1 MIRITK
7 GLKEKSLS
15 PFLAQIDTV
24 HVVCYT
30 VKYRKYVYEVNMDE
44 QVRKRVFS
52 GVQPTGKVTLGNYL
66 GAIRNWKPLQ
76 EQYDC
81 IYCVVDLHSL
91 TVSQVP
97 AELRKN
103 TMELVALYIACG
115 IDPDKSTL
123 FIQSHVHEHAEL
135 AWILDTIAYVGELN
149 RMTQFKDKSRKHA
162 DNINMGLM
170 NYPVLMAS
178 DILLYNAD
186 YIPVGK
192 DQVQHVELTRDVAER
207 FNARY
212 SDTFVVPEALL
223 NKSGQSIKSLLDPSA
238 KMSKSDPNDN
248 ALISL
253 SDDADTVRR
262 KLRRAVT
269 DSDTSVRHGAD
280 KPAITNLLNIY
291 TLCSGLSMN
300 EAEKQFEGK
309 GYGEFKDA
317 VADAVISV
325 LTPIQEEQKRLLSDK
340 AYLESVLKQGAEQAS
355 CIASKTLSKVY
366 RKVGL
371 IPRIR

>member
-1 MIRITK
+1 
-7 GLKEKSLS
+7 
-15 PFLAQIDTV
+15 
-24 HVVCYT
+24 
-30 VKYRKYVYEVNMDE
+30 MDE
-44 QVRKRVFS
+44 QARKRVFS

-66 GAIRNWKPLQ
+66 GAIRNWQPLQ

-91 TVSQVP
+91 TVTQVP

-103 TMELVALYIACG
+103 TLELVALYIACG
-115 IDPDKSTL
+115 IDPTRSTL

-192 DQVQHVELTRDVAER
+192 DQVQHVELTRDVAQR

-212 SDTFVVPEALL
+212 SDTFVVPETLL
-223 NKSGQSIKSLLDPSA
+223 NKAGQSIKSLQDPSA

-253 SDDADTVRR
+253 SDDADTIRR

-269 DSDTSVRHGAD
+269 DSDTCVRHGAD

-291 TLCSGLSMN
+291 TLCSGMTVAD
-300 EAEKQFEGK
+300 AEKQFEGK

-325 LTPIQEEQKRLLSDK
+325 VAPIQAEQKRLLNDK
-340 AYLESVLKQGAEQAS
+340 AYLEGVLKTGAERAS
-355 CIASKTLSKVY
+355 HIASKTLSKVY

-371 IPRIR
+371 IPRVR

>member
-1 MIRITK
+1 
-7 GLKEKSLS
+7 
-15 PFLAQIDTV
+15 
-24 HVVCYT
+24 
-30 VKYRKYVYEVNMDE
+30 MDD
-44 QVRKRVFS
+44 VSKKRVFS

-66 GAIRNWKPLQ
+66 GAIRNWTPLQ
-76 EQYDC
+76 EQYEC

-91 TVSQVP
+91 TVTQVP

-103 TMELVALYIACG
+103 TMDLVALYIACG
-115 IDPDKSTL
+115 LDPQKSTL

-178 DILLYNAD
+178 DILLYQAD
-186 YIPVGK
+186 LIPVGK
-192 DQVQHVELTRDVAER
+192 DQVQHVELTRDVAQR

-212 SDTFVVPEALL
+212 SDTFVVPETLL
-223 NKSGQSIKSLLDPSA
+223 NKAGQSIKSLQDPTA

-253 SDDADTVRR
+253 TDDPDTIRR

-269 DSDTSVRHGAD
+269 DSDTCVRHGAD
-280 KPAITNLLNIY
+280 KPAISNLLNIY
-291 TLCSGLSMN
+291 SLCSGESIAS
-300 EAEKQFEGK
+300 AEKTFDGK
-309 GYGEFKDA
+309 GYGVFKDA
-317 VADAVISV
+317 VADAVIAV
-325 LTPIQEEQKRLLSDK
+325 LAPIQSEQKRLLADK
-340 AYLESVLKQGAEQAS
+340 AYLESVLKQGAEQAES
-355 CIASKTLSKVY
+355 IARKTLAKVY

>member
-1 MIRITK
+1 
-7 GLKEKSLS
+7 
-15 PFLAQIDTV
+15 
-24 HVVCYT
+24 
-30 VKYRKYVYEVNMDE
+30 MDE
-44 QVRKRVFS
+44 QVKKRVFS

-66 GAIRNWKPLQ
+66 GAIRNWQPLQ

-81 IYCVVDLHSL
+81 LYCVVDLHSL
-91 TVSQVP
+91 TVTQVP

-103 TMELVALYIACG
+103 TLELVALYLACG
-115 IDPDKSTL
+115 IDPNKSTL

-135 AWILDTIAYVGELN
+135 AWILDTIGYVGELN

-178 DILLYNAD
+178 DILLYQAD
-186 YIPVGK
+186 YVPVGK
-192 DQVQHVELTRDVAER
+192 DQVQHVELTRDLAER

-212 SDTFVVPEALL
+212 SDTFVVPETLL
-223 NKSGQSIKSLLDPSA
+223 NKSGQSIKSLQDPTA

-253 SDDADTVRR
+253 GDDADTVRR

-269 DSDTSVRHGAD
+269 DSDTCVRHGAD

-291 TLCSGLSMN
+291 TLCSGVSMGD
-300 EAEKQFEGK
+300 AEKQFEGK

-325 LTPIQEEQKRLLSDK
+325 LQPIQAEQKRLLADK
-340 AYLESVLKQGAEQAS
+340 AYLESVLKTGAERAS
-355 CIASKTLSKVY
+355 LLASKTLAKVY

-371 IPRIR
+371 IPRVR

>member
-1 MIRITK
+1 
-7 GLKEKSLS
+7 
-15 PFLAQIDTV
+15 
-24 HVVCYT
+24 
-30 VKYRKYVYEVNMDE
+30 MDE
-44 QVRKRVFS
+44 HVRKRVFS

-66 GAIRNWKPLQ
+66 GAIRNWQPLQ

-91 TVSQVP
+91 TVTQVP

-115 IDPDKSTL
+115 IDPGKSTL

-186 YIPVGK
+186 FIPVGK
-192 DQVQHVELTRDVAER
+192 DQVQHVELTRDVAQR

-212 SDTFVVPEALL
+212 SDTFVVPETLL
-223 NKSGQSIKSLLDPSA
+223 NKSGQSIKSLQDPTA

-253 SDDADTVRR
+253 SDDADTIRR

-269 DSDTSVRHGAD
+269 DSDTCVRYGTD

-291 TLCSGLSMN
+291 TLCSGVSMSD
-300 EAEKQFEGK
+300 AEKSFEGK

-325 LTPIQEEQKRLLSDK
+325 VQPIQAEQKRLLADK
-340 AYLESVLKQGAEQAS
+340 AYLEGVLKTGAEQAS
-355 CIASKTLSKVY
+355 YLASKTLAKVY

-371 IPRIR
+371 IPRVR

>member
-1 MIRITK
+1 
-7 GLKEKSLS
+7 
-15 PFLAQIDTV
+15 
-24 HVVCYT
+24 
-30 VKYRKYVYEVNMDE
+30 MDE
-44 QVRKRVFS
+44 QAKKRVFS

-66 GAIRNWKPLQ
+66 GAIRNWQPLQ

-91 TVSQVP
+91 TVTQVP

-115 IDPDKSTL
+115 IDPSKSTL

-192 DQVQHVELTRDVAER
+192 DQVQHVELTRDLAER

-212 SDTFVVPEALL
+212 SDTFVVPQALL
-223 NKSGQSIKSLLDPSA
+223 NKSGQSIKSLQDPTA
-238 KMSKSDPNDN
+238 KMSKSDTNDN

-253 SDDADTVRR
+253 TDDADTIRR
-262 KLRRAVT
+262 KLKRAVT
-269 DSDTSVRHGAD
+269 DSDTSVHASAD

-291 TLCSGLSMN
+291 TLCSGLTVA

-309 GYGEFKDA
+309 GYGEFKEA
-317 VADAVISV
+317 VAEAVIST
-325 LTPIQEEQKRLLSDK
+325 LAPIQAEQKRLLADK
-340 AYLESVLKQGAEQAS
+340 AYLESVLKTGAEQAS
-355 CIASKTLSKVY
+355 YIAAKTLSKVY

-371 IPRIR
+371 IPRVR

>member
-1 MIRITK
+1 
-7 GLKEKSLS
+7 
-15 PFLAQIDTV
+15 
-24 HVVCYT
+24 
-30 VKYRKYVYEVNMDE
+30 MDE
-44 QVRKRVFS
+44 QARKRVFS

-76 EQYDC
+76 DQYDC

-91 TVSQVP
+91 TVTQVP

-115 IDPDKSTL
+115 IDPTKSTL

-192 DQVQHVELTRDVAER
+192 DQVQHVELTRDIAQR

-212 SDTFVVPEALL
+212 SDTFVVPETLL
-223 NKSGQSIKSLLDPSA
+223 NKSGQSIKSLQDPTA

-253 SDDADTVRR
+253 SDDPDTIRR

-269 DSDTSVRHGAD
+269 DSDTCVRHGAD

-291 TLCSGLSMN
+291 TLCSGISIAD
-300 EAEKQFEGK
+300 AEKQFEGK

-317 VADAVISV
+317 VADAVIEV
-325 LTPIQEEQKRLLSDK
+325 VAPIQAEQKRLLADK
-340 AYLESVLKQGAEQAS
+340 AYLEGVLKTGAEQAS
-355 CIASKTLSKVY
+355 YLASKTLAKVY

-371 IPRIR
+371 IPRVR

>member
-1 MIRITK
+1 
-7 GLKEKSLS
+7 
-15 PFLAQIDTV
+15 
-24 HVVCYT
+24 
-30 VKYRKYVYEVNMDE
+30 MDE
-44 QVRKRVFS
+44 QAKKRVFS
-52 GVQPTGKVTLGNYL
+52 GVQPTGKVTLGNYV

-76 EQYDC
+76 DQYAC

-91 TVSQVP
+91 TVTQVP

-115 IDPDKSTL
+115 IDPTKSTL

-192 DQVQHVELTRDVAER
+192 DQVQHVELTRDLAER

-223 NKSGQSIKSLLDPSA
+223 NKSGQSIKSLQDPTA

-253 SDDADTVRR
+253 SDDADTIRR
-262 KLRRAVT
+262 KLKRAVT
-269 DSDTSVRHGAD
+269 DSDTCVRHGAD
-280 KPAITNLLNIY
+280 KPAISNLLNIY
-291 TLCSGLSMN
+291 TLCSGMSIAD
-300 EAEKQFEGK
+300 AEKQFEGK

-325 LTPIQEEQKRLLSDK
+325 VAPIQAEQKKLLADK
-340 AYLESVLKQGAEQAS
+340 AYLEGVLKTGAEHAS
-355 CIASKTLSKVY
+355 YIASKTLAKVY

-371 IPRIR
+371 IPRVR

>member
-1 MIRITK
+1 MNDVSK
-7 GLKEKSLS
+7 
-15 PFLAQIDTV
+15 
-24 HVVCYT
+24 
-30 VKYRKYVYEVNMDE
+30 
-44 QVRKRVFS
+44 KRVFS

-66 GAIRNWKPLQ
+66 GAIRNWTPLQ

-91 TVSQVP
+91 TVTQVP

-103 TMELVALYIACG
+103 TLDLVALYIACG
-115 IDPDKSTL
+115 LDPAKSTL

-135 AWILDTIAYVGELN
+135 AWILDTVSYIGELN
-149 RMTQFKDKSRKHA
+149 RMTQFKEKSRKHA

-178 DILLYNAD
+178 DILLYQTD
-186 YIPVGK
+186 VVPVGK
-192 DQVQHVELTRDVAER
+192 DQVQHLELARDLAQR

-223 NKSGQSIKSLLDPSA
+223 SKSGQSIKSLQDPSA

-253 SDDADTVRR
+253 TDDADTVRR

-269 DSDTSVRHGAD
+269 DSDTCVRHGAD

-291 TLCSGLSMN
+291 TLCSGVSM
-300 EAEKQFEGK
+300 EDAERTFEGK
-309 GYGEFKDA
+309 GYGIFKDA

-325 LTPIQEEQKRLLSDK
+325 LQPIQAEQQRLLADK

-355 CIASKTLSKVY
+355 YLAQKTLSKVY

-371 IPRIR
+371 IPRVR

>member
-1 MIRITK
+1 M
-7 GLKEKSLS
+7 
-15 PFLAQIDTV
+15 
-24 HVVCYT
+24 
-30 VKYRKYVYEVNMDE
+30 E
-44 QVRKRVFS
+44 QVCKKRVFS

-76 EQYDC
+76 EEYDC
-81 IYCVVDLHSL
+81 LYCVVDLHSL
-91 TVSQVP
+91 TVTQVP

-103 TMELVALYIACG
+103 TMDLVALYIACG
-115 IDPDKSTL
+115 IDPNKSTL

-178 DILLYNAD
+178 DILLYQAD
-186 YIPVGK
+186 LIPVGK
-192 DQVQHVELTRDVAER
+192 DQVQHVELTRDLAER

-223 NKSGQSIKSLLDPSA
+223 NKAGQSIKSLQDPSA

-253 SDDADTVRR
+253 TDDPDTIRR

-269 DSDTSVRHGAD
+269 DSDTCVAHRAD
-280 KPAITNLLNIY
+280 KPAISNLLNIY
-291 TLCSGLSMN
+291 SLCSGESIA
-300 EAEKQFEGK
+300 EAEKTFEGK
-309 GYGEFKDA
+309 GYGVFKDA

-325 LTPIQEEQKRLLSDK
+325 LTPIQAEQKRLLADK
-340 AYLESVLKQGAEQAS
+340 AYLEGILKQGAEQAES
-355 CIASKTLSKVY
+355 IARKTLAKVY

>member
-1 MIRITK
+1 
-7 GLKEKSLS
+7 
-15 PFLAQIDTV
+15 
-24 HVVCYT
+24 
-30 VKYRKYVYEVNMDE
+30 MDE
-44 QVRKRVFS
+44 QARKRVFS

-66 GAIRNWKPLQ
+66 GAIRNWQPLQ

-91 TVSQVP
+91 TVTQVP

-115 IDPDKSTL
+115 IDPSKSTL

-135 AWILDTIAYVGELN
+135 AWILDTVAYVGELN

-192 DQVQHVELTRDVAER
+192 DQVQHVELTRDVAQR

-212 SDTFVVPEALL
+212 SDTFVVPQTLL
-223 NKSGQSIKSLLDPSA
+223 NKSGQSIKSLQDPSA

-269 DSDTSVRHGAD
+269 DSDTCVRHGAD

-291 TLCSGLSMN
+291 TLCSGVSMSD
-300 EAEKQFEGK
+300 AEKQFEGK

-325 LTPIQEEQKRLLSDK
+325 IQPIQAEQKRLLNDK
-340 AYLESVLKQGAEQAS
+340 SYLEGVLKTGAEQAS
-355 CIASKTLSKVY
+355 YIASKTLSKVY

-371 IPRIR
+371 IPRVR

>member
-1 MIRITK
+1 MEEGSK
-7 GLKEKSLS
+7 
-15 PFLAQIDTV
+15 
-24 HVVCYT
+24 
-30 VKYRKYVYEVNMDE
+30 
-44 QVRKRVFS
+44 KRVFS

-66 GAIRNWKPLQ
+66 GAIRNWTPLQ
-76 EQYDC
+76 EQYEC

-91 TVSQVP
+91 TVTQVP

-103 TMELVALYIACG
+103 TLDLVALYIACG
-115 IDPDKSTL
+115 LDPTKSTL

-186 YIPVGK
+186 LIPVGK
-192 DQVQHVELTRDVAER
+192 DQVQHVELTRDVAQR

-212 SDTFVVPEALL
+212 SDTFVVPEAML
-223 NKSGQSIKSLLDPSA
+223 NKAGQSIKSLQDPSS

-253 SDDADTVRR
+253 TDDADTIRR

-269 DSDTSVRHGAD
+269 DSDTCVRHGAD
-280 KPAITNLLNIY
+280 KPAISNLLNIY
-291 TLCSGLSMN
+291 SLCSGESIA
-300 EAEKQFEGK
+300 EAEKTFEGK
-309 GYGEFKDA
+309 GYGDFKDA

-325 LTPIQEEQKRLLSDK
+325 LTPIQAKQKRLLGDK
-340 AYLESVLKQGAEQAS
+340 AYLEGVLKQGAEQAES
-355 CIASKTLSKVY
+355 IARKTLAKVY